1 VEEGEGG
8 DIGEVAPYVS
18 VHVLLH
24 EASSNI
30 EGSQRTIALI
40 ISTSQTA
47 TRMTSMPVGTVSAPI
62 SLLWNRSTAVSLHR
76 VPPRIKNV
84 CPWRACCPLVDR
96 SFIKCPADV

>member
-1 VEEGEGG
+1 VEEGGEE

-18 VHVLLH
+18 VDILLH

-62 SLLWNRSTAVSLHR
+62 SLLWNRSTTVSLHR

-84 CPWRACCPLVDR
+84 SLWRACPSADR
-96 SFIKCPADV
+96 PS